1 MLSLNGITNYGAV
14 HADTLN
20 VKKTTGDGYDDVR
33 TLIAAGG
40 GGGGAVTS
48 ATTPLTITSG
58 VLAIDLTTYATNAT
72 VNTSVNT
79 AINNYAT
86 TDSSQLT
93 AALAL
98 KQNNIISS
106 TDIVAQDVTLRFLT
120 GGNASSAFVLN
131 SGNVL
136 TVFKDNANNSL
147 LSLSNAVSTFSTGVT
162 FEDVIAF
169 RKTISISDT
178 ANSLT
183 GQLYIATGNKLKW
196 QGQEVVTTDVMFADR
211 IAKMQF
217 DTAFSVVTQ
226 AATGGM
232 IIAKNQSFQNS
243 IVKFAGS
250 TNSLRNVTSNSV
262 DYLTWGADYLATI
275 PYVGTQLATKQALI
289 TGNLNIPGE
298 LSLATTASSG
308 GYGLPTFKFVAGAT
322 NYMSLGFSV
331 TAQGSNN
338 ATEALKITRTGSV
351 SITGSLGFAST
362 TKNISVTGTGA
373 AALMK
378 STAANFDIGDHTT
391 GGCVV
396 KLLSGTGGNTAQ
408 FAKWFTNH
416 VFTGFL
422 PEPGSVFRLYSG
434 AAGHALDI
442 ALNRNI
448 TYYGTLA
455 SASDRRLKTSIE
467 DVSLDDCLT
476 LLSAVSMKT
485 YQRIDE
491 PGEDYRL
498 GLIAQDVQEN
508 LPPKFSNLVGS
519 FQHGD
524 EGAREEMLSVS
535 YDRLSCVLWTIVKQ
549 QQTTMQ
555 GLAQRLEL
563 LEGKKKKKAV

>member
-1 MLSLNGITNYGAV
+1 MSTLSLNGIT
-14 HADTLN
+14 TLGN
-20 VKKTTGDGYDDVR
+20 VKARSIGLINATVR

-40 GGGGAVTS
+40 GSGAVTS

-162 FEDVIAF
+162 FEDVTAF

-196 QGQEVVTTDVMFADR
+196 QGKEVVTTDVMFADR

-226 AATGGM
+226 AATGGL

-275 PYVGTQLATKQALI
+275 PYVGTQLALKQALI

-298 LSLATTASSG
+298 LTLATTVSSA
-308 GYGLPTFKFVAGAT
+308 GYGLPTFKLVAGAT
-322 NYMSLGFSV
+322 NYMSIGFSV

-351 SITGSLGFAST
+351 SITGSLGNHSDESL
-362 TKNISVTGTGA
+362 KDSVELAGDERC
-373 AALMK
+373 
-378 STAANFDIGDHTT
+378 SQVFDAVD
-391 GGCVV
+391 V
-396 KLLSGTGGNTAQ
+396 KTY
-408 FAKWFTNH
+408 
-416 VFTGFL
+416 
-422 PEPGSVFRLYSG
+422 R
-434 AAGHALDI
+434 
-442 ALNRNI
+442 RNDFE
-448 TYYGTLA
+448 T
-455 SASDRRLKTSIE
+455 DRR
-467 DVSLDDCLT
+467 
-476 LLSAVSMKT
+476 
-485 YQRIDE
+485 RI
-491 PGEDYRL
+491 GF
-498 GLIAQDVQEN
+498 IAQDIQSK
-508 LPPKFSNLVGS
+508 LPKNS
-519 FQHGD
+519 
-524 EGAREEMLSVS
+524 R
-535 YDRLSCVLWTIVKQ
+535 T
-549 QQTTMQ
+549 
-555 GLAQRLEL
+555 
-563 LEGKKKKKAV
+563 

>member
-1 MLSLNGITNYGAV
+1 MSTLSLNGIT
-14 HADTLN
+14 TLGN
-20 VKKTTGDGYDDVR
+20 VKARSIGLINATGTGYDDVR

-40 GGGGAVTS
+40 GSGAVTS

-58 VLAIDLTTYATNAT
+58 VLAIDLTTYATNAA
-72 VNTSVNT
+72 VATSVNT

-86 TDSSQLT
+86 TDASQLT

-196 QGQEVVTTDVMFADR
+196 QGKEVVTTDVMFADR

-226 AATGGM
+226 AATGGL

-275 PYVGTQLATKQALI
+275 PYVTTQLALKQ
-289 TGNLNIPGE
+289 NLLAGVSQTSQNTIHANTTF
-298 LSLATTASSG
+298 LQHSLTIKSHPAPVSRPQAQIFFEYAS
-308 GYGLPTFKFVAGAT
+308 GAQT
-322 NYMSLGFSV
+322 QIWANSTSLGFY
-331 TAQGSNN
+331 AP
-338 ATEALKITRTGSV
+338 A
-351 SITGSLGFAST
+351 
-362 TKNISVTGTGA
+362 
-373 AALMK
+373 
-378 STAANFDIGDHTT
+378 STAAIHLYTSAGIALQCNANSLNVVVGGSLSQSSDKRLKDDIEDADIEKCVKLLDQISVKTYRRNDFETNKTRIGFIANDWQDAIPPEFQNIVSCNTTT
-391 GGCVV
+391 GGID
-396 KLLSGTGGNTAQ
+396 G
-408 FAKWFTNH
+408 
-416 VFTGFL
+416 
-422 PEPGSVFRLYSG
+422 
-434 AAGHALDI
+434 
-442 ALNRNI
+442 
-448 TYYGTLA
+448 
-455 SASDRRLKTSIE
+455 E
-467 DVSLDDCLT
+467 DV
-476 LLSAVSMKT
+476 K
-485 YQRIDE
+485 
-491 PGEDYRL
+491 EDLL
-498 GLIAQDVQEN
+498 GLDYSRIT
-508 LPPKFSNLVGS
+508 
-519 FQHGD
+519 
-524 EGAREEMLSVS
+524 
-535 YDRLSCVLWTIVKQ
+535 CVLWGICKNQQKQ
-549 QQTTMQ
+549 ID
-555 GLAQRLEL
+555 EL
-563 LEGKKKKKAV
+563 IAKVNA